1 MRLYLDFASHNP
13 RNSVLALYD
22 KDEADGPP
30 LMVAPIEQWSEVASD
45 YYAIWQFKSRQDRF
59 NE

>member
-30 LMVAPIEQWSEVASD
+30 LMVASIEQWTEVSRD
-45 YYAIWQFKSRQDRF
+45 LYAIRDFKERMGRF
-59 NE
+59 DE